1 MRDIDTGA
9 TTCQADPG
17 TARPGLTAL
26 QTVATTEFGALYIS
40 PSGNVVFQDRA
51 VTGGS
56 IGGAVTS
63 FSSSGDIRY
72 SNVEFKLD
80 DSQIF
85 NQANVTAGAIT
96 GTASDATSI
105 ATYFLHSYDVS
116 GLLME
121 TTAAATD
128 WALALVASRKDTTIR
143 CDSITLNLNT
153 PNYTAGTTAALTLD
167 FFDPISVTQTQPG
180 SSSITKALQV
190 FGVSHNV
197 NYLNQTW
204 FTRFTTAEPI
214 LDTFILNSADY
225 GVLGQNVLS
234 Y

>member
-1 MRDIDTGA
+1 MQTTDEA
-9 TTCQADPG
+9 T
-17 TARPGLTAL
+17 
-26 QTVATTEFGALYIS
+26 
-40 PSGNVVFQDRA
+40 N
-51 VTGGS
+51 
-56 IGGAVTS
+56 
-63 FSSSGDIRY
+63 
-72 SNVEFKLD
+72 
-80 DSQIF
+80 
-85 NQANVTAGAIT
+85 
-96 GTASDATSI
+96 
-105 ATYFLHSYDVS
+105 
-116 GLLME
+116 
-121 TTAAATD
+121 

-153 PNYTAGTTAALTLD
+153 PNYTSGTTAALTLD

-214 LDTFILNSADY
+214 IDTFILDSADY